1 MADRQAS
8 GESTSLRLAARS
20 AGLQRKEGPD
30 GGEVY
35 TGELA
40 RRALRA
46 VGARAMTYDE
56 TIFVDESFDL
66 SRPEDQ
72 ALYAHERVHQ
82 LGSGGTDTSHGSHD
96 AEEAIARSVESM
108 VFHRSKAGGDFGN
121 ILREAT
127 EVSGGGAGGEPAPE
141 TAASNL
147 SEAQSAYAQQRA
159 AGKGHPQI
167 VKELAAFCFEQIMK
181 NEEYARMRLSP
192 HRQF

>member
-35 TGELA
+35 TGDLA

-56 TIFVDESFDL
+56 TIFVDEAFDL

-82 LGSGGTDTSHGSHD
+82 LGSGGTDTSHGAHD
-96 AEEAIARSVESM
+96 AEEAVARSVETM
-108 VFHRSKAGGDFGN
+108 VFHRS
-121 ILREAT
+121 
-127 EVSGGGAGGEPAPE
+127 S
-141 TAASNL
+141 
-147 SEAQSAYAQQRA
+147 
-159 AGKGHPQI
+159 
-167 VKELAAFCFEQIMK
+167 
-181 NEEYARMRLSP
+181 
-192 HRQF
+192 